1 MLIIEESEVCRLLS
15 MEVCVGLMRTALR
28 ELAAGNYSQPPRS
41 VHKLPGSDLFGFMPA
56 HLGDA
61 GYFGAKIVTAF
72 HHNLEVG
79 LPSHRGYVML
89 FESRHGGGEAMVD
102 ATSVTRI
109 RTGAVS
115 AVATQILAREDS
127 HILALIGAGAQ
138 ARSHLEA
145 LRLVRDIRSVEV
157 FDVDTEKARAF
168 ARESEKKY
176 SIPVNAAPTVEGAVA
191 GADIIC
197 TLTPSAEP
205 FLGLGM
211 VKPGVHINAVGAF
224 SPDKREIRSDL
235 VAASGLYA
243 DQVEAMKRECGEY
256 LVPAREGLIGEA
268 HIRGSIGDLLLG
280 RVDGRGSDDDITLFD
295 ALGLAVEDLACA
307 MYVFEAM
314 RLTGVSP
321 ST

>member
-1 MLIIEESEVCRLLS
+1 MDA
-15 MEVCVGLMRTALR
+15 CVGLMRTALR
-28 ELAAGNYSQPPRS
+28 ELAAGNYSQPLRS
-41 VHKLPGSDLFGFMPA
+41 VHKLPGGDLFGFMPA
-56 HLGDA
+56 YLGGT

-72 HHNLEVG
+72 HRNLEAG

-89 FESRHGGGEAMVD
+89 FESLHGGLEAMVD
-102 ATSVTRI
+102 ATSITRI

-115 AVATQILAREDS
+115 AVATQLLARGDA
-127 HILALIGAGAQ
+127 HTLALIGAGAQ

-145 LRLVRDIRSVEV
+145 LRLVREVRSVKA
-157 FDVDTEKARAF
+157 FDVDAEKAKAF

-176 SIPVNAAPTVEGAVA
+176 SIPVNVAPSVEDAVA
-191 GADIIC
+191 DADIIC

-235 VAASGLYA
+235 VAASRLYA
-243 DQVEAMKRECGEY
+243 DQVEAMVRECGEY
-256 LVPAREGLIGEA
+256 LVPARESLIGED
-268 HIRGSIGDLLLG
+268 HIRGSVGDLLLG
-280 RVDGRGSDDDITLFD
+280 RTEGRDSDDDITLFD

-307 MYVFEAM
+307 MYVFEAA